1 MWATVV
7 LMALVAGRGPARI
20 AAVIVISSKSRPV
33 RLLAAYLAGG
43 FGVSLIVG
51 AMVLFVLEGMGVGL
65 RRGLPPYI
73 EIGVGVFALVVAVVV
88 GGGVVGRVRSRIRR
102 RAAARGGAAETVAG
116 DWKYQSEPE
125 ASRGIERL
133 PAFQKLPQPVQ
144 NAVLGESA
152 WVAGIAGVAVGI
164 PSVYYLAA
172 IAAIIAA
179 DVRLESSIAAL
190 VVFNVI
196 AFILTEISIVS
207 FVRAPV
213 ATRKWVD
220 RLYTWA
226 TNRQRLVMGLLPAM
240 VGIYLLVTGISQL

>member
-20 AAVIVISSKSRPV
+20 AAVIVISAKSRPV

-65 RRGLPPYI
+65 RRGVPPYI

-88 GGGVVGRVRSRIRR
+88 AGGVVGRVRSRIRR
-102 RAAARGGAAETVAG
+102 RARSRGAAETGA
-116 DWKYQSEPE
+116 EE
-125 ASRGIERL
+125 ALRGIERV
-133 PAFQKLPQPVQ
+133 PAFQKLPQSVQ

-152 WVAGIAGVAVGI
+152 WVACIAGVAVGI

-172 IAAIIAA
+172 IAAILAA
-179 DVRLESSIAAL
+179 DARLGPSIAAL

-226 TNRQRLVMGLLPAM
+226 TNRQRLVMGLLPGM
-240 VGIYLLVTGISQL
+240 VGIYLLVTGISKL

>member
-33 RLLAAYLAGG
+33 RLFVAYLAGG

-116 DWKYQSEPE
+116 E

-133 PAFQKLPQPVQ
+133 PAFHKLPQPVQ
-144 NAVLGESA
+144 NAVLSG
-152 WVAGIAGVAVGI
+152 
-164 PSVYYLAA
+164 
-172 IAAIIAA
+172 
-179 DVRLESSIAAL
+179 DC
-190 VVFNVI
+190 FC
-196 AFILTEISIVS
+196 
-207 FVRAPV
+207 
-213 ATRKWVD
+213 
-220 RLYTWA
+220 
-226 TNRQRLVMGLLPAM
+226 
-240 VGIYLLVTGISQL
+240 

>member
-43 FGVSLIVG
+43 FGGSLIVG

-73 EIGVGVFALVVAVVV
+73 EIVVGVFALVVAVVV
-88 GGGVVGRVRSRIRR
+88 AGGVVGRVRSRIRR
-102 RAAARGGAAETVAG
+102 RAAETGAGET
-116 DWKYQSEPE
+116 
-125 ASRGIERL
+125 SRGIERL

-152 WVAGIAGVAVGI
+152 WVACIAGVAVGI

-172 IAAIIAA
+172 IAAILAA
-179 DVRLESSIAAL
+179 DVRLGSSIAAL

-226 TNRQRLVMGLLPAM
+226 TNRQRLVMGLLPGM
-240 VGIYLLVTGISQL
+240 VGIYLLVTGISKL

>member
-65 RRGLPPYI
+65 RRGLAPYI
-73 EIGVGVFALVVAVVV
+73 DIVVGVFALVVAVVV
-88 GGGVVGRVRSRIRR
+88 GGGAVGRVRSRIRR
-102 RAAARGGAAETVAG
+102 RAAAETVAG
-116 DWKYQSEPE
+116 E

-133 PAFQKLPQPVQ
+133 PAFRKLPQPVQ
-144 NAVLGESA
+144 NAVLGESL
-152 WVAGIAGVAVGI
+152 WVACIAGVAVGM

-172 IAAIIAA
+172 IAAILGANA
-179 DVRLESSIAAL
+179 RLGTSIAAL

-213 ATRKWVD
+213 ATREWVD

-226 TNRQRLVMGLLPAM
+226 TNRQRLVMGLLPGM
-240 VGIYLLVTGISQL
+240 VGIYLLITGISKL

>member
-33 RLLAAYLAGG
+33 RLFAAYLAGG

-65 RRGLPPYI
+65 RAGLPPYI
-73 EIGVGVFALVVAVVV
+73 DIVVGVFALVVAVVV
-88 GGGVVGRVRSRIRR
+88 GGGVVGRVRSKIRR
-102 RAAARGGAAETVAG
+102 RAAAETVAG
-116 DWKYQSEPE
+116 Q

-133 PAFQKLPQPVQ
+133 PAFHKLPQPVQ
-144 NAVLGESA
+144 NAVLGESV
-152 WVAGIAGVAVGI
+152 WVACIAGVAVGM

-172 IAAIIAA
+172 IAAILSA
-179 DVRLESSIAAL
+179 DARLGSSIAAL

-207 FVRAPV
+207 FVRAPI

-226 TNRQRLVMGLLPAM
+226 TNRQRLVMGLLPGM
-240 VGIYLLVTGISQL
+240 VGIYLLITGISKL

>member
-33 RLLAAYLAGG
+33 RLLAAYWAGG
-43 FGVSLIVG
+43 FGVSLVVG

-73 EIGVGVFALVVAVVV
+73 EIVVGVFALVVAVVV
-88 GGGVVGRVRSRIRR
+88 GGGAVGRVRSRIRR
-102 RAAARGGAAETVAG
+102 RAAAETVAG
-116 DWKYQSEPE
+116 E

-144 NAVLGESA
+144 NAVLGESV
-152 WVAGIAGVAVGI
+152 WVACIAGVAVGI

-172 IAAIIAA
+172 IAAILAA
-179 DVRLESSIAAL
+179 DVRLGSSIAAL

-226 TNRQRLVMGLLPAM
+226 TNRHRMVMGLLPGM
-240 VGIYLLVTGISQL
+240 VGIYLLVTGISKL

>member
-33 RLLAAYLAGG
+33 RLFVAYLAGG

-102 RAAARGGAAETVAG
+102 RAAAETIAG
-116 DWKYQSEPE
+116 E

-144 NAVLGESA
+144 NAVLGESV
-152 WVAGIAGVAVGI
+152 WVACIAGVAVGM

-172 IAAIIAA
+172 IAAILSA
-179 DVRLESSIAAL
+179 DARLGSSIAAL

-226 TNRQRLVMGLLPAM
+226 TNRQRLVMGLLPGM
-240 VGIYLLVTGISQL
+240 VGIYLLITGISKL

>member
-73 EIGVGVFALVVAVVV
+73 EVVV

-102 RAAARGGAAETVAG
+102 RAAARGAAAETGAG
-116 DWKYQSEPE
+116 E
-125 ASRGIERL
+125 APRGIERF

-144 NAVLGESA
+144 NAVLGES
-152 WVAGIAGVAVGI
+152 V
-164 PSVYYLAA
+164 
-172 IAAIIAA
+172 
-179 DVRLESSIAAL
+179 
-190 VVFNVI
+190 
-196 AFILTEISIVS
+196 
-207 FVRAPV
+207 
-213 ATRKWVD
+213 
-220 RLYTWA
+220 
-226 TNRQRLVMGLLPAM
+226 
-240 VGIYLLVTGISQL
+240 

>member
-73 EIGVGVFALVVAVVV
+73 DIVVGVFALVVAVVV
-88 GGGVVGRVRSRIRR
+88 GGGAVGRVRSRIRR
-102 RAAARGGAAETVAG
+102 RAAAETIAG
-116 DWKYQSEPE
+116 E

-133 PAFQKLPQPVQ
+133 PAFHKLPQPVQ
-144 NAVLGESA
+144 NAVLGESV
-152 WVAGIAGVAVGI
+152 WVACIAGVAVGI

-172 IAAIIAA
+172 IAAILAA
-179 DVRLESSIAAL
+179 DARLGSSIAAL

-226 TNRQRLVMGLLPAM
+226 TNRQRLVMGLLPGM
-240 VGIYLLVTGISQL
+240 VGIYLLVTGISKL

>member
-65 RRGLPPYI
+65 RGGLPPYI
-73 EIGVGVFALVVAVVV
+73 DIVVGVFALVVAVVV
-88 GGGVVGRVRSRIRR
+88 GGGAVGRVRSRIRR
-102 RAAARGGAAETVAG
+102 RAAAETVAG
-116 DWKYQSEPE
+116 E

-152 WVAGIAGVAVGI
+152 WVACIAGVAVGI

-172 IAAIIAA
+172 IAAILAA
-179 DVRLESSIAAL
+179 DVRLGSSIAAL

-226 TNRQRLVMGLLPAM
+226 TNRQRLVMGLLPGM
-240 VGIYLLVTGISQL
+240 VGIYLLVTGISKL